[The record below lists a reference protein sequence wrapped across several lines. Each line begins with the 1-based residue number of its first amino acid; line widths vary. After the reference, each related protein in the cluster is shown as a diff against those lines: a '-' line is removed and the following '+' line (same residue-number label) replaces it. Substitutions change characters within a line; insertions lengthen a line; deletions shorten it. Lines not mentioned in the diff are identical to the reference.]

1 MVNIVLI
8 RRRYGR
14 VSGTHFSYDKLYSS
28 ISRQAAG
35 ILFNQGLN
43 SHFWEPHTASYAKII
58 ILYNKGASYQQED
71 VVWHA
76 WAEIC
81 DVYFPK
87 SSATP
92 TGPRW
97 AIDREAYRGY
107 PPLAPSQRKPDLIAI
122 KMTITAMQ
130 QAPVPMPQVNSRDF
144 LWIECKAAVHDVPS
158 GWKTVI
164 EEAVTR
170 LSTAHPTR
178 QVFLLIAVGW
188 KWIFLLWDPSRTINQ
203 PQLCHTIV
211 LGSLGPSIRGLH
223 LS

>member
-1 MVNIVLI
+1 M
-8 RRRYGR
+8 
-14 VSGTHFSYDKLYSS
+14 
-28 ISRQAAG
+28 
-35 ILFNQGLN
+35 
-43 SHFWEPHTASYAKII
+43 
-58 ILYNKGASYQQED
+58 
-71 VVWHA
+71 
-76 WAEIC
+76 
-81 DVYFPK
+81 YFPK

-203 PQLCHTIV
+203 PQLWIAPYNRTGQPWSIDPRITSVLSCPWVNTITGEILVEHAMTLDCFSTTLMPTGVFV
-211 LGSLGPSIRGLH
+211 LSNARALGVLEQLLIGIQTTPLQGLNPPEF
-223 LS
+223 